1 MEKFDDEFTLVY
13 KAYYLKIRKLCF
25 GYTHSLEQAED
36 LAQETFLS
44 AWKYWGNFK
53 WQSSRNTWI
62 YRIAVNKC
70 LSHIKV
76 EQRRPDVLEEVIEQR
91 IVLHLE

>member
-62 YRIAVNKC
+62 YRIAVNTC
-70 LSHIKV
+70 LSFIKIGATV
-76 EQRRPDVLEEVIEQR
+76 
-91 IVLHLE
+91 